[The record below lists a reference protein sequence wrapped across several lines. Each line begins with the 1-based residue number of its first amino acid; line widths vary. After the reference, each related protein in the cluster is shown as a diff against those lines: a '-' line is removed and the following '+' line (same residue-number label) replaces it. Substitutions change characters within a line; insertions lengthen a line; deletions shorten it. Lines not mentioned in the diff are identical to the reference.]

1 MVKTVK
7 DGEGD
12 ERAGAIRRPNGS
24 DWNALVQPLV
34 RPCLVEVTAIL
45 RKNRE
50 QVAFAENEK
59 ESGAG
64 ESHPRAL
71 AEPYV
76 SLSTHTAPIIPFCPE
91 TRSQFTRRIV
101 RKS

>member
-50 QVAFAENEK
+50 QVAFAENENVI
-59 ESGAG
+59 EALS
-64 ESHPRAL
+64 SHTSEHVR
-71 AEPYV
+71 
-76 SLSTHTAPIIPFCPE
+76 
-91 TRSQFTRRIV
+91 TRRSPSG
-101 RKS
+101 RGRAS